1 MPAIT
6 PSSYSP
12 SSSYTGTAGTADAGG
27 TKDRA
32 VLLVGKAPFD
42 PGSVTVGVTV
52 TGDGASDR
60 SAEIFRNSKY
70 SKFDVSVAD
79 TWRVELIAP
88 CSQRDVDK
96 YSAQTFSFIRETPAV
111 YAAVTLPYIEAIP
124 ASAIEWVRGR
134 WKALWGIPPGFWFGR
149 VQ

>member
-1 MPAIT
+1 M
-6 PSSYSP
+6 
-12 SSSYTGTAGTADAGG
+12 
-27 TKDRA
+27 
-32 VLLVGKAPFD
+32 LLVGKVPFD
-42 PGSVTVGVTV
+42 PASVGVTV

-124 ASAIEWVRGR
+124 SSAIEWVRGR
-134 WKALWGIPPGFWFGR
+134 WKAFGGAFPPGFGSFWARAASLFGDK
-149 VQ
+149 